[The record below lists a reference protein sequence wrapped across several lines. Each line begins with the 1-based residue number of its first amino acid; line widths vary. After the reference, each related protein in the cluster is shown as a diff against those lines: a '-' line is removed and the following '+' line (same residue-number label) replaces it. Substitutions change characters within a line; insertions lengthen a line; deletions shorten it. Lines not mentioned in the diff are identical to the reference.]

1 MDPLLQAQR
10 SYSLDGNL
18 EAGRRFS
25 CSSQNE
31 TIQIARTP
39 RLSVHSLHME
49 GAASP
54 CLEDDHDKGKTLPPR
69 NPLSSPARIGS
80 LGLAITVL
88 ATALLMA
95 SITFLS
101 FLWWSS
107 NTGLVWRLIMLND
120 WATRSVTLTS
130 LVIRLAVST
139 QATLAVSMLAALVLE
154 RTRRGVLLRNFVALS
169 IMRYVNTG
177 PLTSMPY
184 LFEGNDSFGGLPLL
198 ALALV
203 LTLTTTLSH
212 FTSTIL
218 LSDINRG
225 QVIGFTSEQT
235 MPIGFDWSTQEQTLG
250 PTQAYNPNGASNYWS
265 TTPLLFPPFAEYA
278 GPTNSQKHIADTGSV
293 LRALLPLPSDTSRLS
308 VHNYTGTAMTWDA
321 RVACFAPIFSNLSLQ
336 NTINYQQTISGSVLP
351 SASIPELLYDT
362 TNDAPFNCTI
372 LPPPDYENHPG
383 ENAIMMCSM
392 TYEGGLIS
400 ALNPYDNSSLHH
412 DGISVLYN
420 DTFAITSVPG
430 NSWLI
435 FNYSGSSW
443 GSYNP
448 SYVPGPPLKMEWSAT
463 KGDVWSDINV
473 TLYSDDDTLM
483 GESLISSTIC
493 YDAL

>member
-1 MDPLLQAQR
+1 MDPPLQAQR
-10 SYSLDGNL
+10 SDSLDDNF

-25 CSSQNE
+25 FSSQNE
-31 TIQIARTP
+31 TLHIARTP
-39 RLSVHSLHME
+39 RLAVHSLHME

-54 CLEDDHDKGKTLPPR
+54 CLEDDRDKGKTLPPR
-69 NPLSSPARIGS
+69 NPLSFPARIGS
-80 LGLAITVL
+80 LGLVIIVL

-95 SITFLS
+95 SIAFLS

-107 NTGLVWRLIMLND
+107 NTGLVWRLIVLND

-130 LVIRLAVST
+130 LVIRFAVST

-154 RTRRGVLLRNFVALS
+154 RTRRGVLLRNSVALS

-184 LFEGNDSFGGLPLL
+184 LFEGNDSFRGLPLL

-225 QVIGFTSEQT
+225 QVIGFASEQT
-235 MPIGFDWSTQEQTLG
+235 MPIGVNGSTEGQTQE
-250 PTQAYNPNGASNYWS
+250 PTQVDNPNGASNFWA

-278 GPTNSQKHIADTGSV
+278 GPANSQKHIADTGGI

-308 VHNYTGTAMTWDA
+308 VCNYTGTAMTWDA
-321 RVACFAPIFSNLSLQ
+321 RVACFAPTFSDLSLQ
-336 NTINYQQTISGSVLP
+336 NTINYQQVISGSVLP
-351 SASIPELLYDT
+351 SRSIPELVYGT
-362 TNDAPFNCTI
+362 APFNCTML
-372 LPPPDYENHPG
+372 LPPGYTTHHG

-392 TYEGGLIS
+392 KSGGGLIS
-400 ALNPYDNSSLHH
+400 ALNPYDNSSLRH
-412 DGISVLYN
+412 DGGAVVYN
-420 DTFAITSVPG
+420 DTFDLPSEPG
-430 NSWLI
+430 NSWLV

-443 GSYNP
+443 GSYNLGAMP
-448 SYVPGPPLKMEWSAT
+448 EPPLKMEWSAIE
-463 KGDVWSDINV
+463 GDVWSDISMK
-473 TLYSDDDTLM
+473 LYYDDGTLM
-483 GESLISSTIC
+483 AENLISSTIC
-493 YDAL
+493 FDAL